1 MRPIRQANYRLE
13 DAYSSFYY
21 ILDLWWGGEEFG
33 FKNRSNFIILFIQI
47 LPPNP
52 TSLYNSLF

>member
-21 ILDLWWGGEEFG
+21 ILDLWWGG
-33 FKNRSNFIILFIQI
+33 KNLDLKNSSYFVD
-47 LPPNP
+47 PNSSP
-52 TSLYNSLF
+52 QPHIPLQ